1 VKPLRVATATGL
13 GCTLLGAL
21 ATVAVV
27 VEALRGGTPP
37 GWASL
42 AAVTLVLSGLQL
54 TMLGVIG
61 EYVGSLVVTANRRP
75 QSVVREIVR
84 PAADAREPERAP

>member
-1 VKPLRVATATGL
+1 MTIFETIRTAL
-13 GCTLLGAL
+13 
-21 ATVAVV
+21 
-27 VEALRGGTPP
+27 E
-37 GWASL
+37 SL
-42 AAVTLVLSGLQL
+42 AENKLRTML